1 MVKVAD
7 EAPKPVWLCSLI
19 SQGGGL
25 VKFEVVSESKQ
36 EAYALALAWS
46 TVNVKDVIPGTVR
59 AVKGVSKEEVTSWTQ
74 TP

>member
-7 EAPKPVWLCSLI
+7 EALKPVWLCSLI
-19 SQGGGL
+19 SRGGGL

-46 TVNVKDVIPGTVR
+46 TANVKDVIPGTVR
-59 AVKGVSKEEVTSWTQ
+59 VLKELSKEEV
-74 TP
+74 